1 MAVSKQSILA
11 YCASGVAFHMIASA
25 FNTTQYNTLYK
36 DIFFVQLK
44 LYQNVYKQKM
54 TNFQEKCVVFPREN
68 TKRLQLSS
76 SSTFWY
82 VIKFCVLSYH
92 VLCFIIN

>member
-1 MAVSKQSILA
+1 
-11 YCASGVAFHMIASA
+11 
-25 FNTTQYNTLYK
+25 
-36 DIFFVQLK
+36 
-44 LYQNVYKQKM
+44 M